1 MQSYLALILGAI
13 IGSSIRYLFYL
24 INLSAFG
31 IPLSTIIVNI
41 IGSSFAGF
49 FYGKFQN
56 SAYIFM
62 YVGLFGSLTTLSAF
76 NLELFQ
82 LLGNKDLM
90 FVRGSRFFFLF
101 EDKIDFLS
109 SLLLSTSS
117 PFFMSS
123 IPLLPSQD
131 FSPK

>member
-41 IGSSFAGF
+41 IGSSLAGF
-49 FYGKFQN
+49 YYGKFQN
-56 SAYIFM
+56 SAYVFM
-62 YVGLFGSLTTLSAF
+62 YVGLFGSLTTLSAY

-82 LLGNKDLM
+82 LIGNKDFL
-90 FVRGSRFFFLF
+90 RAILYFLF
-101 EDKIDFLS
+101 NIIITMAFFYIFHFINVKIAS
-109 SLLLSTSS
+109 
-117 PFFMSS
+117 
-123 IPLLPSQD
+123 
-131 FSPK
+131 

>member
-13 IGSSIRYLFYL
+13 VGSSIRYLFYL

-31 IPLSTIIVNI
+31 IPLSTVIVNI

-56 SAYIFM
+56 SAFIFM

-82 LLGNKDLM
+82 LLGNKD
-90 FVRGSRFFFLF
+90 FIIAIIYFLF
-101 EDKIDFLS
+101 NIVITLAFFYIFHIISLKIAS
-109 SLLLSTSS
+109 
-117 PFFMSS
+117 
-123 IPLLPSQD
+123 
-131 FSPK
+131 

>member
-41 IGSSFAGF
+41 IGSSLAGF

-56 SAYIFM
+56 SAYVFM

-82 LLGNKDLM
+82 LLNNKDFLRSI
-90 FVRGSRFFFLF
+90 VYFLF
-101 EDKIDFLS
+101 NIIITLVCFYLFHLISLKIEN
-109 SLLLSTSS
+109 
-117 PFFMSS
+117 
-123 IPLLPSQD
+123 
-131 FSPK
+131 

>member
-31 IPLSTIIVNI
+31 IPLSTIIVNV
-41 IGSSFAGF
+41 IGSSLAGF
-49 FYGKFQN
+49 FFGKFQN
-56 SAYIFM
+56 SAYVFM

-82 LLGNKDLM
+82 LLGNKD
-90 FVRGSRFFFLF
+90 FLRAIEKF
-101 EDKIDFLS
+101 
-109 SLLLSTSS
+109 STSS
-117 PFFMSS
+117 LFNASFKGRRLIRTRLRS
-123 IPLLPSQD
+123 LPSLAFVQRARVP
-131 FSPK
+131 S

>member
-13 IGSSIRYLFYL
+13 IGSSIRYIFYL

-41 IGSSFAGF
+41 IGSSLAGF

-56 SAYIFM
+56 LAYVFM
-62 YVGLFGSLTTLSAF
+62 YVGLFGSLTTLSTF

-82 LLGNKDLM
+82 LLGNQDFL
-90 FVRGSRFFFLF
+90 RAIIYFLF
-101 EDKIDFLS
+101 NIIITMAFFYVFHVFSLKIAS
-109 SLLLSTSS
+109 
-117 PFFMSS
+117 
-123 IPLLPSQD
+123 
-131 FSPK
+131 

>member
-13 IGSSIRYLFYL
+13 IVSSIRYIFFL

-41 IGSSFAGF
+41 IGSSLAGF

-56 SAYIFM
+56 SAYVFM

-76 NLELFQ
+76 NIELFQ
-82 LLGNKDLM
+82 LLGNKDFLRAIM
-90 FVRGSRFFFLF
+90 YFIFNIIITLAFFYIFHVISI
-101 EDKIDFLS
+101 KIAS
-109 SLLLSTSS
+109 
-117 PFFMSS
+117 
-123 IPLLPSQD
+123 
-131 FSPK
+131 

>member
-13 IGSSIRYLFYL
+13 IGSSIRYLFFL
-24 INLSAFG
+24 FNLSAFG

-41 IGSSFAGF
+41 IGSSLAGF

-56 SAYIFM
+56 SAYVFV

-82 LLGNKDLM
+82 LLGNKD
-90 FVRGSRFFFLF
+90 FIRATIYFFFNIVITLVF
-101 EDKIDFLS
+101 FYIFHIISLKIAG
-109 SLLLSTSS
+109 
-117 PFFMSS
+117 
-123 IPLLPSQD
+123 
-131 FSPK
+131 

>member
-41 IGSSFAGF
+41 IGSSLAGF

-56 SAYIFM
+56 STYVFM
-62 YVGLFGSLTTLSAF
+62 YIGLFGSLTTLSAF
-76 NLELFQ
+76 NLEMFQ
-82 LLGNKDLM
+82 LLSNKDFL
-90 FVRGSRFFFLF
+90 RAIIYFLF
-101 EDKIDFLS
+101 NIIITFACFYIFHVISLKIAS
-109 SLLLSTSS
+109 
-117 PFFMSS
+117 
-123 IPLLPSQD
+123 
-131 FSPK
+131 

>member
-1 MQSYLALILGAI
+1 MHSYLDLILGAI

-24 INLSAFG
+24 INISAYG

-41 IGSSFAGF
+41 LGSSLAGF

-56 SAYIFM
+56 SAYVFM

-82 LLGNKDLM
+82 LLGDKDFL
-90 FVRGSRFFFLF
+90 RAIIYFLF
-101 EDKIDFLS
+101 NIIITFAFFYIFHVISLKIAS
-109 SLLLSTSS
+109 
-117 PFFMSS
+117 
-123 IPLLPSQD
+123 
-131 FSPK
+131 

>member
-41 IGSSFAGF
+41 IGSSLAGF

-56 SAYIFM
+56 SAYVFI
-62 YVGLFGSLTTLSAF
+62 YIGLFGSLTTLSAF

-82 LLGNKDLM
+82 LLGNKDFL
-90 FVRGSRFFFLF
+90 RAIIYFLF
-101 EDKIDFLS
+101 NIIVTLAFFYMFHFISLKIAS
-109 SLLLSTSS
+109 
-117 PFFMSS
+117 
-123 IPLLPSQD
+123 
-131 FSPK
+131 

>member
-31 IPLSTIIVNI
+31 LPLSTIIVNI
-41 IGSSFAGF
+41 IGSSLAGF
-49 FYGKFQN
+49 FYGKLQS
-56 SAYIFM
+56 SAYIFI

-82 LLGNKDLM
+82 LLGNKDFL
-90 FVRGSRFFFLF
+90 RAIIYFFFNIIITF
-101 EDKIDFLS
+101 TFFYIFHDI
-109 SLLLSTSS
+109 SLKFAS
-117 PFFMSS
+117 
-123 IPLLPSQD
+123 
-131 FSPK
+131 

>member
-41 IGSSFAGF
+41 IGSSLAGF
-49 FYGKFQN
+49 FDGKFQN
-56 SAYIFM
+56 SAYVFI

-82 LLGNKDLM
+82 LLGNKDFLRAVIYFLLNIIVTLAFFYM
-90 FVRGSRFFFLF
+90 FHFISL
-101 EDKIDFLS
+101 KIAS
-109 SLLLSTSS
+109 
-117 PFFMSS
+117 
-123 IPLLPSQD
+123 
-131 FSPK
+131 

>member
-24 INLSAFG
+24 INLTAFG
-31 IPLSTIIVNI
+31 IIVNV
-41 IGSSFAGF
+41 IGSSLAGF

-56 SAYIFM
+56 SAYVFM

-82 LLGNKDLM
+82 LLGNKD
-90 FVRGSRFFFLF
+90 F
-101 EDKIDFLS
+101 
-109 SLLLSTSS
+109 
-117 PFFMSS
+117 
-123 IPLLPSQD
+123 
-131 FSPK
+131 

>member
-41 IGSSFAGF
+41 IGSSLAGF

-56 SAYIFM
+56 SAYVFM
-62 YVGLFGSLTTLSAF
+62 YLGLFGSLTTLSAF
-76 NLELFQ
+76 NLELFH
-82 LLGNKDLM
+82 LLGNKD
-90 FVRGSRFFFLF
+90 FIRAIIYFLF
-101 EDKIDFLS
+101 NIVITLAFFYIFHIITLKIAS
-109 SLLLSTSS
+109 
-117 PFFMSS
+117 
-123 IPLLPSQD
+123 
-131 FSPK
+131 